1 MNIGAPWPD
10 LEEVESRVRG
20 MQFGTN
26 TGRAGCGESRTSGSE
41 GGPQKPTRCE
51 TNRALRSD
59 PTPTCPPLRVFVS
72 ECGGR
77 RLEPPGGGLG
87 HGEPSAYAAGAR
99 RP

>member
-10 LEEVESRVRG
+10 LQEAELRVRG
-20 MQFGTN
+20 MQSKLHRWAVADPDRRFKRHEPPSIGTN

-59 PTPTCPPLRVFVS
+59 PTSAT
-72 ECGGR
+72 R
-77 RLEPPGGGLG
+77 RCFTVWW
-87 HGEPSAYAAGAR
+87 
-99 RP
+99 